1 MYCTHTK
8 TKTESIKLQKEH
20 SSIFDAKLKE
30 LEREAKTLKDEVND
44 LEGTIQ
50 ELKGINI
57 LK

>member
-8 TKTESIKLQKEH
+8 TKIENIELQKEH
-20 SSIFDAKLKE
+20 SSVFNAKLKE

-57 LK
+57 LE